1 MTSPHQTPSSFPAWI
16 SVMPSSVR
24 GLFVGVVGLLSFAV
38 PSLAAA
44 GAMSHEYYS
53 RGRSPYGSN
62 LYLSQQ
68 AHYARTTTLA
78 EVSQGSADGVKASEG
93 GDYRGHALQTSLGF
107 EHFRF
112 LQTGLF
118 YSNATTS
125 AAGGT
130 GDGFSGHEFGAE
142 ARIVLT
148 SPVVNVGLGGGA
160 YLTRKE
166 MERGLAHTSLQGSGY
181 RGVVDFTYFCSPRV
195 SLLASVS
202 QSVETLSN
210 RTSGAAVGKVE
221 ARSLRAG
228 GGIAI
233 WL

>member
-1 MTSPHQTPSSFPAWI
+1 
-16 SVMPSSVR
+16 V
-24 GLFVGVVGLLSFAV
+24 LSLAV
-38 PSLAAA
+38 PNFAAA

-68 AHYARTTTLA
+68 AHYARTTTQA
-78 EVSQGSADGVKASEG
+78 EVSSASAEG
-93 GDYRGHALQTSLGF
+93 GTLAESGDFRGHALQTSLGF

-118 YSNATTS
+118 YSNANTS
-125 AAGGT
+125 SAGGG

-166 MERGLAHTSLQGSGY
+166 MERGLARSALQGNGF
-181 RGVVDFTYFCSPRV
+181 RAGVDFTYFCSPRV
-195 SLLASVS
+195 SLVGSVS
-202 QSVETLSN
+202 QSVELLSN
-210 RTSGAAVGKVE
+210 RSSGAAVGKVE

-228 GGIAI
+228 GGLAI